1 MKKMKSTP
9 CTMKVKKAMMG
20 KKMKK

>member
-9 CTMKVKKAMMG
+9 CTMKVKKATMG